1 MSRAI
6 KDFKGYGVGGDDT
19 EWKKFIATRLTEIL
33 DESTAERLVS
43 PDTINDS
50 KDDED
55 INDFINAMSSFVD
68 VTQNV
73 IGDITISR
81 SPQSTIIKKNI
92 SDIFKGLI

>member
-6 KDFKGYGVGGDDT
+6 KDFKGYAVGGDDT
-19 EWKKFIATRLTEIL
+19 EWKKFIATRFTEIL
-33 DESTAERLVS
+33 DDPMTERIIS

-68 VTQNV
+68 VTQNI
-73 IGDITISR
+73 IGDTTISH
-81 SPQSTIIKKNI
+81 SPKSSSVGQIKTDIIR
-92 SDIFKGLI
+92 GLV

>member
-6 KDFKGYGVGGDDT
+6 RDFKGYAVGGDDT
-19 EWKKFIATRLTEIL
+19 EWKKFIAERLTEIL
-33 DESTAERLVS
+33 DESTPERLVS
-43 PDTINDS
+43 PDTDS

-73 IGDITISR
+73 IGDTTISH
-81 SPQSTIIKKNI
+81 SPQATIVEKNTL
-92 SDIFKGLI
+92 DIFKGLI

>member
-6 KDFKGYGVGGDDT
+6 KDFKGYAVGGDDT
-19 EWKKFIATRLTEIL
+19 EWKKFIAARLTEIL
-33 DESTAERLVS
+33 DESTSERLVS

-73 IGDITISR
+73 IGDITISHN
-81 SPQSTIIKKNI
+81 PKATIIEKNI
-92 SDIFKGLI
+92 LDMFKGLL